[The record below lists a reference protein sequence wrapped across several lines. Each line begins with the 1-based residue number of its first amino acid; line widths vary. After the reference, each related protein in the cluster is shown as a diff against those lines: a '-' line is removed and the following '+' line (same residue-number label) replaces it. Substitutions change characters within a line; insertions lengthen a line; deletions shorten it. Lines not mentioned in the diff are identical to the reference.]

1 MAHGP
6 CGEEFKAA
14 FSCFVYSSEEPKG
27 MDCIDKF
34 QHMQDCFRQYPEI
47 YGAELQDDEEDDSA
61 APVAGAE
68 AAGPGD
74 VLPASSKEPEVAAAK
89 KAETQPPAET
99 ELKKS
104 EPVQE
109 VGLPGV
115 ETGGSDVVPRAAGDA
130 TDANKGKEQ

>member
-47 YGAELQDDEEDDSA
+47 YGAELQDDEDDDSA
-61 APVAGAE
+61 AVAGAE

-74 VLPASSKEPEVAAAK
+74 VLPASGKEPEVAAAK
-89 KAETQPPAET
+89 KTTQPPAET
-99 ELKKS
+99 EVKKS

-115 ETGGSDVVPRAAGDA
+115 ETGGSDVVPRAAVDA